1 MKKLILIT
9 FLFFTHLTFAQK
21 CLTFDTRFVDCLDKW
36 VILPQD
42 ENEIFTYGYVFL
54 DEEFNLTFQEEGI
67 FDIENNCDFSPT
79 KSKKVTRTK
88 LEPSN
93 ILVSVVSEDK
103 FLELQISETQKQI
116 KKSKENIE
124 TYFQRGYLYNKWG
137 ESQKALD
144 MLIKVQE
151 INPKFAGLDKEMAFA
166 YNSLAMY
173 DKALEILYSLREK
186 HSKDAYIYRELIFAL
201 TEAGKLKEA
210 EYNLK
215 HSVLVCKDIQYHG
228 ENCLNVLFRAFVE
241 NDQEVFFQ
249 WLKKA
254 KTWNK
259 GNTKALGLIKKM
271 EAEMKEG
278 LNRNPH

>member
-1 MKKLILIT
+1 MKKLFLIA
-9 FLFFTHLTFAQK
+9 FLFFANLTFAQK

-67 FDIENNCDFSPT
+67 FDIEDGCDFFST
-79 KSKKVTRTK
+79 KSKKVVRTK
-88 LEPSN
+88 LEPSDV
-93 ILVSVVSEDK
+93 LVSVISEDK
-103 FLELQISETQKQI
+103 FFELQIAETPKYS

-124 TYFQRGYLYNKWG
+124 IYFQRGYLYNKWG
-137 ESQKALD
+137 ESQKALE

-173 DKALEILYSLREK
+173 DKALEILYPLREK
-186 HSKDAYIYRELIFAL
+186 RSKDAYIYRELIFAL
-201 TEAGKLKEA
+201 TKTGKLKEA
-210 EYNLK
+210 VYNLK
-215 HSVLVCKDIQYHG
+215 HSILVCKDIQYHG
-228 ENCLNVLFRAFVE
+228 ENCLNVLFLAFVE
-241 NDQEVFFQ
+241 DDQKVFSQ

-254 KTWNK
+254 KTWNR
-259 GNTKALGLIKKM
+259 GNKKALGMIKKM
-271 EAEMKEG
+271 ETEMTLKV
-278 LNRNPH
+278 